1 MANAIRLYE
10 RGVRVFAGRLY
21 NHDYLWFSS
30 NEISKVSTT
39 QPILHNY
46 ALCYAISQRSYGIY
60 LGSTPKY
67 VEDPEGEFNAMP
79 LYATPAH
86 AISPE
91 HVSRTTITFNAVD
104 SRTLTTGDSKSMNT
118 PNLGQRVYID
128 PAWESEGVERPEKGY
143 QCYVFTFDNSRP
155 PAVVRLGKKG
165 ASMRIRWDEV
175 PQPVAIY
182 REDEQSPTHPIN
194 PLDVNGHLVSY
205 EPVMIPPHL
214 LFRTATLTEDW
225 WLFFNVGRTRHTI
238 HLPKRVLNRTGGVS

>member
-10 RGVRVFAGRLY
+10 HGVRVFVGRLY

-46 ALCYAISQRSYGIY
+46 ALCYAISQRSYGVY

-67 VEDPEGEFNAMP
+67 VEDPDGEFNSMP

-86 AISPE
+86 ADHPDNIS
-91 HVSRTTITFNAVD
+91 HTTITFNAVD

-118 PNLGQRVYID
+118 PNLGKRVYID
-128 PAWESEGVERPEKGY
+128 PAWESTEIERPEKGY
-143 QCYVFTFDNSRP
+143 QFYIFTFDSYRP
-155 PAVVRLGKKG
+155 PGVARLGKKG
-165 ASMRIRWDEV
+165 ASMRIRWEEV

-205 EPVMIPPHL
+205 DPVMIPPHL
-214 LFRTATLTEDW
+214 LFRTATLAEDW
-225 WLFFNVGRTRHTI
+225 WLFFSAGRVRHTI
-238 HLPKRVLNRTGGVS
+238 HLPKRVLNRIGGVS

>member
-30 NEISKVSTT
+30 TEISKVSTT

-46 ALCYAISQRSYGIY
+46 ALCYAISQRSYGVC

-67 VEDPEGEFNAMP
+67 VEDPDGEFNAMP

-86 AISPE
+86 ANSPE
-91 HVSRTTITFNAVD
+91 YVSLTTITFNAVD

-118 PNLGQRVYID
+118 PNLGKRVYID
-128 PAWESEGVERPEKGY
+128 PAWEATEAERPEKGY
-143 QCYVFTFDNSRP
+143 QFYVFTFDNSHP
-155 PAVVRLGKKG
+155 PGVIRLGKKG
-165 ASMRIRWDEV
+165 ASIRIRWEEV
-175 PQPVAIY
+175 PQPVALY

-194 PLDVNGHLVSY
+194 PLDVNGQLVSY
-205 EPVMIPPHL
+205 NPVMIPPHL
-214 LFRTATLTEDW
+214 LFRTATLIEDW
-225 WLFFNVGRTRHTI
+225 WLFFNVGRARHTI
-238 HLPKRVLNRTGGVS
+238 HLPKRVLSRIGGV